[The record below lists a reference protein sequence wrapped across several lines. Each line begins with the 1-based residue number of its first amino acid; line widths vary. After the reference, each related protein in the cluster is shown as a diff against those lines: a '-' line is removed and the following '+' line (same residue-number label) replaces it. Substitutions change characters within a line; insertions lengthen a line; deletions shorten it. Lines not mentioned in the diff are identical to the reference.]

1 MTIICP
7 YDELTL
13 VKILERQLSF
23 SYCEIVHSPDLGQ
36 NPFSFKNFDDFSKNL
51 IYFFV
56 KMVLFFHSGCV
67 IITFT
72 VPLNFDTTHHKSK

>member
-36 NPFSFKNFDDFSKNL
+36 NPFSFKNFDDFLKE
-51 IYFFV
+51 
-56 KMVLFFHSGCV
+56 FHTAAAAVNCKRQHYD
-67 IITFT
+67 TF
-72 VPLNFDTTHHKSK
+72 PDFSFIRHLELN